1 VGAGRG
7 SREPT
12 RVSTTLRSAITT
24 VDPSTGRPL
33 ADYEAH
39 TSHAID
45 AALERAATAFRSW
58 RMKPFDE
65 RATFVRAAAAELRE
79 RKTELATFATREMGK
94 TLAEAEAEVEKSA
107 VGCEYYADSA
117 ATHLADQVIA
127 TSAAKSYVGFR
138 PLGVVLAIMPWN
150 FPYWQVFRAAAPALM
165 AGNVVVLK
173 HAANVTGCALE
184 IERIFKRAGFPEGT
198 FTTLVVAGGEM
209 EAIVADPRIA
219 AVTLTGSEGAG
230 SAVAATAGKH
240 LKKTVLE
247 LGGSDAFI
255 VLNDADIAAA
265 AKMALRAR
273 FQNNGQSCIAAK
285 RFIIE
290 AESYE
295 AFCSAFVAQVRT
307 LRIGNPLERD
317 TTLGPLAR
325 EDLRAELERQID
337 GTLRKGGKLCTGGH
351 RVEGAG
357 YYFEPTVVADVT
369 ESMSMFEE
377 ETFGPAAALIRA
389 RNLEDCIAL
398 ANASRFGL
406 GGNLW
411 TGDLER
417 AQHIAARLE
426 SGAVFVNG
434 MTASDPRLPFGGVKK
449 SGYGRELGSFGIQE
463 FVNAQTVWIGPASDA
478 HQSAVPAE

>member
-1 VGAGRG
+1 M
-7 SREPT
+7 
-12 RVSTTLRSAITT
+12 STTLRHAITT
-24 VDPSTGRPL
+24 VDPSTGRNL

-39 TSHAID
+39 SPEAVD
-45 AALERAATAFRSW
+45 AALERAAATFKTW
-58 RMKPFDE
+58 RKTPFDE
-65 RATFVRAAAAELRE
+65 RATLLRAAAAELRA

-107 VGCEYYADSA
+107 TGCDYYADTA
-117 ATHLADQVIA
+117 ATHLGDQIIA
-127 TSAAKSYVGFR
+127 TSAFKSYVGFR
-138 PLGVVLAIMPWN
+138 PLGVLLAIMPWN

-184 IERIFKRAGFPEGT
+184 IERIFKRAGFPEGA
-198 FTTLVVAGGEM
+198 FTTLLVGGRDM
-209 EAIVADPRIA
+209 ETIVADPRIA

-255 VLNDADIAAA
+255 VLNDADLAAA

-295 AFCSAFVAQVRT
+295 AFCTAFCAQVET

-325 EDLRAELERQID
+325 EDLRADLERQIEETI
-337 GTLRKGGKLCTGGH
+337 GKGAKLCTGGH
-351 RVEGAG
+351 RVDRAG

-369 ESMSMFEE
+369 EGMSMFDE
-377 ETFGPAAALIRA
+377 ETFGPAAALVRA

-398 ANASRFGL
+398 ANASKYGL

-411 TGDLER
+411 TGDIER

-426 SGAVFVNG
+426 SGAVFING
-434 MTASDPRLPFGGVKK
+434 MTASDPRLPFGGIKK

-478 HQSAVPAE
+478 HASAVPAE